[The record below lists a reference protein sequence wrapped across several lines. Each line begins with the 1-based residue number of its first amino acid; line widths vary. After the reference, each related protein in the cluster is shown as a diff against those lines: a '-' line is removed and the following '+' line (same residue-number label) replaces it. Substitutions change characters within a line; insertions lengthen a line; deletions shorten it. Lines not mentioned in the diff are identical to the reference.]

1 MGLELRCEG
10 FCLDESLEERI
21 LIACRRVVLAAGW
34 DCPLAASIRLV
45 EGRMQA
51 RLELFVPGRRIFSI
65 VWRDDPEEAL
75 EGAVDALVAVVG
87 DLPGSGEDRQR
98 QPRPSWEVSTLQ

>member
-10 FCLDESLEERI
+10 FCPDEILEER
-21 LIACRRVVLAAGW
+21 LLFACRRAALAAGW
-34 DCPLAASIRLV
+34 DSPIAASIRLI

-65 VWRDDPEEAL
+65 VWRDDPVEAM
-75 EGAVDALVAVVG
+75 EGAVEALVAVVG
-87 DLPGSGEDRQR
+87 EP
-98 QPRPSWEVSTLQ
+98 PIAA

>member
-10 FCLDESLEERI
+10 FCLDENLEERL
-21 LIACRRVVLAAGW
+21 LIACRRVILASGW
-34 DCPLAASIRLV
+34 DCPLAASIRLI

-65 VWRDDPEEAL
+65 VWRDDPEEAMD
-75 EGAVDALVAVVG
+75 GAADALVAVVG
-87 DLPGSGEDRQR
+87 DLPTGADNRPRET
-98 QPRPSWEVSTLQ
+98 RPSWDVSTLQ

>member
-10 FCLDESLEERI
+10 FCLDDTLEERL

-34 DCPLAASIRLV
+34 DCPLSASIRFV

-51 RLELFVPGRRIFSI
+51 RLELLVPGRRVFAI
-65 VWRDDPEEAL
+65 VWRDDPVEAMAGACEAL
-75 EGAVDALVAVVG
+75 VSVLGEAPAAPG
-87 DLPGSGEDRQR
+87 DRIAPA
-98 QPRPSWEVSTLQ
+98 PCAEVSSLQ

>member
-10 FCLDESLEERI
+10 FCLDDTLEERL

-34 DCPLAASIRLV
+34 DCPLSASIRFV

-51 RLELFVPGRRIFSI
+51 RLELLVPGRRIFAI
-65 VWRDDPEEAL
+65 VWRDDPVEAMEGATEAL
-75 EGAVDALVAVVG
+75 VSVIGEAPPIGAGRTAPERRA
-87 DLPGSGEDRQR
+87 E
-98 QPRPSWEVSTLQ
+98 EVSSLL

>member
-10 FCLDESLEERI
+10 FCLDDDLEER
-21 LIACRRVVLAAGW
+21 LMIACRRVVLASGW

-65 VWRDDPEEAL
+65 VWRDDPEEAM

-87 DLPGSGEDRQR
+87 DLPIDAGARQR
-98 QPRPSWEVSTLQ
+98 ESRPSWEVSTLQ